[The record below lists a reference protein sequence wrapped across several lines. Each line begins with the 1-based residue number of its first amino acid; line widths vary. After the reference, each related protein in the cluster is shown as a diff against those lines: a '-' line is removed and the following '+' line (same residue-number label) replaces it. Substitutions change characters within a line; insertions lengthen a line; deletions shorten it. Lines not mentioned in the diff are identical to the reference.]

1 MMGVTAAGPGL
12 VVVGSVGRA
21 PAVWT
26 ASDGTQWRLISLW
39 TQAGGIAAALQKVA
53 AQRNVI
59 VATGT
64 ATSRAGTVPFAEY
77 STDGGRAW

>member
-1 MMGVTAAGPGL
+1 MGVTAAGPGL

-21 PAVWT
+21 PAVET
-26 ASDGTQWRLISLW
+26 ASDGTQRRLISLW
-39 TQAGGIAAALQKVA
+39 TQAGGTAAALQKVA

-64 ATSRAGTVPFAEY
+64 ATS
-77 STDGGRAW
+77 

>member
-1 MMGVTAAGPGL
+1 MGVTTARPGL
-12 VVVGSVGRA
+12 VVVGSVGRN

-39 TQAGGIAAALQKVA
+39 TQAGRTPAALQKVA

>member
-1 MMGVTAAGPGL
+1 MGLTAAGPGL

-39 TQAGGIAAALQKVA
+39 TEAGGTAAALQNVA
-53 AQRNVI
+53 VQRHVI
-59 VATGT
+59 VAIGT

-77 STDGGRAW
+77 STEGGRAW